1 MRLIKKV
8 FRYLATAVLGFLIG
22 GLSLYIHSVRS
33 GPPLEAWHQVE
44 LQEEFSLDRADE
56 IESFED
62 YLSLEERLFAEL
74 DAKIYANSATKP
86 ELALARYSA
95 GSDADPRGFEVD
107 WNRTFELPVES
118 PRGGVLLLHGMSDSP
133 YSLRALGS
141 SLHARGYWVIGLRLP
156 GHGTVPSGLK
166 TVTWEDMSAAV
177 SLAMTHLSE
186 VAGSDSLHFIGY
198 STGAPLAL
206 HYTLDSMKRSEL
218 PEPASLVLISPAIG
232 ISPAA
237 AGASWVQLLASV
249 PGLGKLAWTQILPEF
264 DPFKYNSFAL
274 NAGEQVH
281 RLTRHVSRE
290 IESQAASDPLEDFPS
305 TLVFLSTVDATV
317 TVDAVIDNLLERLG
331 TADHELVLFD
341 INRKDV
347 KSMLLVQDP
356 GPLTLALMND
366 TTLPFHLTIVGNES
380 GASLRVGYWR
390 KAPFSASVSTGA
402 LGVEWPVGVISLS
415 HVALTF
421 PVDDP
426 LYGARPD
433 DSEEALHLGD
443 ISFRGERGLLQI
455 PDSWLL
461 RIRHNPFYEFLEQR
475 TRAWIARDGQDEAN
489 LRGSAEQG
497 AIASSP
503 SARLASIGLEA
514 GDSRDD

>member
-1 MRLIKKV
+1 LRFITRL
-8 FRYLATAVLGFLIG
+8 FRYLATAVLGFLVG
-22 GLSLYIHSVRS
+22 GLSLYIHSIRS
-33 GPPLEAWHQVE
+33 GPPLEAWHNVE
-44 LQEEFSLDRADE
+44 LQEEFSLDSADE

-62 YLSLEERLFAEL
+62 YLALEDRLFAEL
-74 DAKIYANSATKP
+74 DAKIYAKSVSKP
-86 ELALARYSA
+86 ELALVRYSA
-95 GSDADPRGFEVD
+95 GSDADPRGFDVD
-107 WNRTFELPVES
+107 WNRTFELPVEA

-166 TVTWEDMSAAV
+166 TVIWEDMATAV
-177 SLAMTHLSE
+177 FLAMDRLST
-186 VAGSDSLHFIGY
+186 VAGSDSLHVIGY

-206 HYTLDSMKRSEL
+206 HYTLESMKRPEV
-218 PEPASLVLISPAIG
+218 PEPTSLVLISPAVG

-237 AGASWVQLLASV
+237 AGAGWVQLLASV

-281 RLTRHVSRE
+281 RLTRRVARE
-290 IESQAASDPLEDFPS
+290 IASQAASDGLGDFPS

-317 TVDAVIDNLLERLG
+317 TVEAVIDNLLEPLG
-331 TADHELVLFD
+331 TDDHELVLFD
-341 INRKDV
+341 INRNGV
-347 KSMLLVQDP
+347 KSTLLVHDP
-356 GPLTLALMND
+356 GPLTISLMND
-366 TTLPFHLTIVGNES
+366 TTLPFHLTIVGNVSAES
-380 GASLRVGYWR
+380 RLVGYRR
-390 KAPFSASVSTGA
+390 KAPFSASVTDTA

-421 PVDDP
+421 PTDDP
-426 LYGARPD
+426 LYGVRPD
-433 DSEEALHLGD
+433 DFDEALHLGD

-475 TRAWIARDGQDEAN
+475 AHAWIERDGRDTKHLQ
-489 LRGSAEQG
+489 SVAE
-497 AIASSP
+497 
-503 SARLASIGLEA
+503 
-514 GDSRDD
+514 